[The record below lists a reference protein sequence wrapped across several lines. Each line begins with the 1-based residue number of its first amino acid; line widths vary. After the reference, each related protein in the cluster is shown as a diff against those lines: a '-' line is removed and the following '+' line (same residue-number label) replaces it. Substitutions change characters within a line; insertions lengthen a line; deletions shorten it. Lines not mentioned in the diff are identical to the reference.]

1 MEPWVYLDQRQKALY
16 RDVMQESYETLMS
29 LANQLLNNSNHEDE
43 DEEDEEEPE
52 GVEELRPGT
61 SQSAPRKV
69 KPLTRRETPKQPKI
83 IPVEHKKTHLGCEDC
98 GKVYRSRQTLM
109 RHQRGHHRERT
120 HLCEECGKG
129 FVWASHLERHRRVH
143 TGERPFPC
151 PICGEKFAQ
160 KVHLL
165 HHNKTHSHIRPYK
178 SENLLQE
185 KAIAD
190 VLRLWRLQC
199 FYSSCNRTQCYEHGG
214 REEHFRKCLGQ
225 WEAQQNSLG
234 GGVWLSPA
242 YERRSVKKTIITM
255 FIGDEDPDL
264 EIMSGV
270 YEGPIEK
277 VLTNSSLCYKKERN
291 KDTQKFWI
299 GERCELLFL
308 QLLYFP
314 QILPQI
320 RVPDDY
326 LEESILPFT
335 LCGMLTEEMPTED
348 WKPGLGGRAELLQTC
363 CDSAHPQ
370 HSLKHQIGGLIL

>member
-29 LANQLLNNSNHEDE
+29 LAANQLLNNSNHEDE

-83 IPVEHKKTHLGCEDC
+83 IPVVKKDKAT
-98 GKVYRSRQTLM
+98 
-109 RHQRGHHRERT
+109 QRGHA
-120 HLCEECGKG
+120 LKK
-129 FVWASHLERHRRVH
+129 SLERR
-143 TGERPFPC
+143 C
-151 PICGEKFAQ
+151 
-160 KVHLL
+160 
-165 HHNKTHSHIRPYK
+165 SD
-178 SENLLQE
+178 SENPLQE

-199 FYSSCNRTQCYEHGG
+199 FFSSCNRTRCYEHGG

-225 WEAQQNSLG
+225 WEAHRKVLVEG
-234 GGVWLSPA
+234 
-242 YERRSVKKTIITM
+242 IT
-255 FIGDEDPDL
+255 
-264 EIMSGV
+264 SGV

-299 GERCELLFL
+299 GAS
-308 QLLYFP
+308 
-314 QILPQI
+314 I

-335 LCGMLTEEMPTED
+335 RCGMPTEEMPTED
-348 WKPGLGGRAELLQTC
+348 WKPGLGGRVELLQTC
-363 CDSAHPQ
+363 CDSTHPQ
-370 HSLKHQIGGLIL
+370 HSLKHQTGGLIL